1 MNKKNIL
8 VTDLSTIVAGSQKVT
23 FNIIDGLHDK
33 GFNLHVLC
41 RRKESDVKKFYSR
54 YSKNYFI
61 LDNLIEVIFGT
72 GSFSL
77 KKLSFFK
84 KLKIS
89 FLVFMLN
96 IQVLLTAIINK
107 TKIIYCYDPK
117 GIIAS
122 ALFTKIL
129 GFKII
134 WHLHGELNFGKKIN
148 TILCNLSTKIIVP
161 SQYIHEKI
169 KEYKDSTIIYNGF
182 NFPPINKFSF
192 EKPKDEELIRL
203 IFIGT
208 LTPQKGLHTIIQSLS
223 KINSKNKYIINIIGD
238 FISNDNNY
246 KNYLNC
252 LIEKL
257 PDNISIIFHGW
268 VNDPYPYIVKSDV
281 LLFPSIKKGSI
292 QYENSSITF
301 SSSEALPTVIIE
313 ALAMNI
319 PVIATNIAGTK
330 EIITSPNYGTIIDDF
345 LEINLD
351 TVINNLLINK
361 NINTKNIRE
370 KFYLET
376 MLNKIEILF

>member
-161 SQYIHEKI
+161 SQ
-169 KEYKDSTIIYNGF
+169 
-182 NFPPINKFSF
+182 
-192 EKPKDEELIRL
+192 
-203 IFIGT
+203 
-208 LTPQKGLHTIIQSLS
+208 
-223 KINSKNKYIINIIGD
+223 
-238 FISNDNNY
+238 
-246 KNYLNC
+246 
-252 LIEKL
+252 
-257 PDNISIIFHGW
+257 
-268 VNDPYPYIVKSDV
+268 
-281 LLFPSIKKGSI
+281 
-292 QYENSSITF
+292 
-301 SSSEALPTVIIE
+301 
-313 ALAMNI
+313 
-319 PVIATNIAGTK
+319 
-330 EIITSPNYGTIIDDF
+330 
-345 LEINLD
+345 
-351 TVINNLLINK
+351 
-361 NINTKNIRE
+361 
-370 KFYLET
+370 
-376 MLNKIEILF
+376 